1 MKASAV
7 IYPRSC
13 LATAAAAACLASRNS
28 RTHDFRGACISVA
41 TRPHAAVPPARKFQ
55 IESRTPT
62 LLLQSCSHAHACSMR
77 SRWRAAPPPSCN
89 HAFMLATS
97 VHPWTLSPWLAK
109 GGGKKHSTPVRHAF
123 FLFGFVLDRNY
134 NCFLAIWTWEI
145 LLSWQSRLKTYCRR
159 PRRLAA
165 VLALADLARQH
176 DRPPL
181 RQWCGA
187 RFSSATT

>member
-1 MKASAV
+1 MLQSLRLASSRSRAALHSSCRVAV
-7 IYPRSC
+7 TLTHAACVPDEEPHPLPLAIMHSC
-13 LATAAAAACLASRNS
+13 LQ
-28 RTHDFRGACISVA
+28 HPCILE
-41 TRPHAAVPPARKFQ
+41 H
-55 IESRTPT
+55 
-62 LLLQSCSHAHACSMR
+62 
-77 SRWRAAPPPSCN
+77 
-89 HAFMLATS
+89 S
-97 VHPWTLSPWLAK
+97 VHDWLREEER
-109 GGGKKHSTPVRHAF
+109 STALPCGMH
-123 FLFGFVLDRNY
+123 FLFWFGFVWDRNY